1 MSRPDRIPRG
11 NRPAT
16 LLLAGLAGLA
26 LGACGKSD
34 LNEQARAISPKVP
47 RQSALPT
54 HSGTV
59 RIPLALNA
67 SRATRFA
74 NEVNL
79 KLADVIGAR
88 IEQRTSNP
96 EEEREAG
103 KCGSGDSVPLGG
115 GRSPKLDRGSG
126 LEHEM
131 ISSSVVVLHDE
142 RAARADFG
150 YASSRAGLQCYAN
163 VLRKSLSGNAST
175 GVQVGRVRLRRMQ
188 LQGPE
193 ATPSTGIRITARV
206 GASTGG
212 LSVPL
217 YIDAVGFLYGP
228 AEIEIYATSFV
239 QPEPQRTEQQLLTL
253 LDERARLHRL

>member
-1 MSRPDRIPRG
+1 VSLPDRMRQVSHPV
-11 NRPAT
+11 ALV
-16 LLLAGLAGLA
+16 LLGLA

-34 LNEQARAISPKVP
+34 LNEQAQVLSPSVP
-47 RQSALPT
+47 HHSARPA

-74 NEVNL
+74 NAVNL
-79 KLADVIGAR
+79 KLADLIGAS
-88 IEQRTSNP
+88 IEPRSSSP
-96 EEEREAG
+96 EDEQEAG
-103 KCGSGDSVPLGG
+103 KCGSGDSIPLGG
-115 GRSPKLDRGSG
+115 GRSPKLDRGTG

-131 ISSSVVVLHDE
+131 ISSSVVVLPDE
-142 RAARADFG
+142 RAARADFS
-150 YASSRAGLQCYAN
+150 YASSKAGLQCYAN
-163 VLRKSLSGNAST
+163 VLRKSLTHQAGT

-193 ATPSTGIRITARV
+193 ATPSIGIRISARV
-206 GASTGG
+206 SASSGG

-253 LDERARLHRL
+253 LDERALLHHL

>member
-1 MSRPDRIPRG
+1 MSLPERMQQMSRP
-11 NRPAT
+11 AA
-16 LLLAGLAGLA
+16 LVLAGLA

-34 LNEQARAISPKVP
+34 LNEQARVVSPRVP
-47 RQSALPT
+47 RHPELRRHA
-54 HSGTV
+54 GTV

-74 NEVNL
+74 GAVNL

-88 IEQRTSNP
+88 VEARSSNP
-96 EEEREAG
+96 EEEQEAG

-115 GRSPKLDRGSG
+115 ARSPKLDRGSG
-126 LEHEM
+126 LEHET
-131 ISSSVVVLHDE
+131 ISSSVVVLPDE
-142 RAARADFG
+142 RAARADFS
-150 YASSRAGLQCYAN
+150 YASSKAGLECYAK
-163 VLRKSLSGNAST
+163 VLGKSLTNQAGT

-188 LQGPE
+188 LQGPQT
-193 ATPSTGIRITARV
+193 TPSTGIRISARV
-206 GASTGG
+206 SAATGG

-253 LDERARLHRL
+253 LDQRALLHRL

>member
-1 MSRPDRIPRG
+1 MSLPERMRRASRP
-11 NRPAT
+11 AALA
-16 LLLAGLAGLA
+16 LLGLT

-34 LNEQARAISPKVP
+34 LSEQAQAISPPLP
-47 RQSALPT
+47 RHSARPG
-54 HSGTV
+54 HSGAV
-59 RIPLALNA
+59 PIPLALNA

-79 KLADVIGAR
+79 ELADVIGAS
-88 IEQRTSNP
+88 IEPRSSNP
-96 EEEREAG
+96 EEEQEAG
-103 KCGSGDSVPLGG
+103 RCGSGNSVPLGD
-115 GRSPKLDRGSG
+115 GRSPKLDRGRG

-131 ISSSVVVLHDE
+131 ISSSVVVLPDE
-142 RAARADFG
+142 RAARADLS

-163 VLRKSLSGNAST
+163 VLRKSLSGQAGT
-175 GVQVGRVRLRRMQ
+175 GVQVGRVQLRRMQ

-206 GASTGG
+206 SAGTGG

-239 QPEPQRTEQQLLTL
+239 QPEPQRTEQQLLSL